1 MKRTL
6 HILLILLLAVSACT
20 FRQGTTVRSLLQEVE
35 GMLRTA
41 PDTAYYLLQ
50 TVFQNETLTEEDS
63 AYHRLLMAE
72 AQLHNK
78 IKLEDTTSLH
88 HLVLYY
94 KHRQDTLM
102 QARALRLYAAAH
114 RDLGYYDETVRH
126 YNTAIALARGMDYT
140 RLLADA
146 YHELANVYYFEGLR
160 LRTEPPRILAD
171 SLFYLT
177 ERAAEELKDTTL
189 WITSLF
195 SHSVIPIGRK
205 QYAEWERQLLLAL
218 RLSEGVKD
226 KGHEAVA
233 AINLSILYGELGEKE
248 KSFAYAMRNL
258 ALRKGLISED
268 TYCFTLGNAYRRIG
282 QQDSAD
288 YYIKKGQEL
297 KEREDRSHFS
307 TPFKQYLPKEFKKKE
322 VSFKDFLKRMAM
334 NDAHQQQTVRKRM
347 IYLVSFLALVIVCV
361 IFFIYLHKRHRYKEG
376 RQREK
381 AEAEKHE
388 LVHAHQHTQELLK
401 QEQEELQRKKEEISA
416 MQQEI
421 DALASDTSAV
431 FDKINRIVADYLNQE
446 SSPVKLDEADWLLL
460 QVHIDKQWNHAVSRL
475 QKEFR
480 LTADE
485 THLLCLYLADLPT
498 AHIPFFFNRT
508 INTIYNRNRSL
519 CSKLGIARTSAPFK
533 EDFKNFIHSR
543 G

>member
-1 MKRTL
+1 MKRAL
-6 HILLILLLAVSACT
+6 HILFSLLLAVSACT
-20 FRQGTTVRSLLQEVE
+20 FRQDLPMRSMLQEMD

-41 PDTAYYLLQ
+41 PDTVYYLLQ
-50 TVFQNETLTEEDS
+50 SAFQNETLTEEDS

-72 AQLHNK
+72 AQLHNQ
-78 IKLEDTTSLH
+78 IKLEDTASLQE
-88 HLVLYY
+88 LVLYY

-102 QARALRLYAAAH
+102 QARAQRLYAVAH
-114 RDLGYYDETVRH
+114 RDLGYYNETVRH
-126 YNTAIALARGMDYT
+126 YNTAIGLAKRIDYT

-177 ERAAEELKDTTL
+177 ERTAEELKDTAL
-189 WITSLF
+189 WINSLF
-195 SHSVIPIGRK
+195 SHSMIPDGRK
-205 QYAEWERQLLLAL
+205 QYAELERQLLLAL
-218 RLSEGVKD
+218 RLSEGAKD
-226 KGHEAVA
+226 KGHEAKA
-233 AINLSILYGELGEKE
+233 SIYLSMMYGELGEKE

-258 ALRKGLISED
+258 ALRKGMISED

-288 YYIKKGQEL
+288 YYLKKGMEL
-297 KEREDRSHFS
+297 KEQADRAQYS
-307 TPFKQYLPKEFKKKE
+307 TPSKHLTEEFKGEE
-322 VSFKDFLKRMAM
+322 VSLQEWLGRMEMTDEYRQQTSHKRMVYVVSLCIVVVVGVLAFFYLR
-334 NDAHQQQTVRKRM
+334 NRHLQKEDKQREAAEAEKRELQDAHQQT
-347 IYLVSFLALVIVCV
+347 
-361 IFFIYLHKRHRYKEG
+361 
-376 RQREK
+376 RE
-381 AEAEKHE
+381 
-388 LVHAHQHTQELLK
+388 QLLQK
-401 QEQEELQRKKEEISA
+401 QEELQQKKEEISA

-421 DALASDTSAV
+421 DALSSDAPAV
-431 FDKINRIVADYLNQE
+431 FDKINRIVADYSYQD
-446 SSPVKLDEADWLLL
+446 SSPVKLDEADWQLL

-485 THLLCLYLADLPT
+485 THLLCLYLAGLPT

-519 CSKLGIARTSAPFK
+519 CSKLGIVRTSAPFK

>member
-1 MKRTL
+1 MKKAL
-6 HILLILLLAVSACT
+6 YFLLSLLLAVSACT
-20 FRQGTTVRSLLQEVE
+20 FRQEVTTRSMLQEVDV
-35 GMLRTA
+35 MLRTA

-50 TVFQNETLTEEDS
+50 TAFQDETLTEEDS

-102 QARALRLYAAAH
+102 QARALRLYAVAH

-126 YNTAIALARGMDYT
+126 YNTAIALARGMGYT
-140 RLLADA
+140 RLLVDV

-177 ERAAEELKDTTL
+177 ERTAEELKDTAL
-189 WITSLF
+189 WVNSLF
-195 SHSVIPIGRK
+195 SHTVIPLGRK
-205 QYAEWERQLLLAL
+205 QYAELERLLLLAL
-218 RLSEGVKD
+218 RLSEGIKD

-233 AINLSILYGELGEKE
+233 AINLSMVYGELGEKE

-288 YYIKKGQEL
+288 YYIKKGKEL

-307 TPFKQYLPKEFKKKE
+307 TPSEHLTEEFKGEE
-322 VSFKDFLKRMAM
+322 VTLKDFLERMTM
-334 NDAHQQQTVRKRM
+334 SDAHQRQIARKRM
-347 IYLVSFLALVIVCV
+347 VYLVSFLALVIVCV
-361 IFFIYLHKRHRYKEG
+361 IFFIYLRKHHQQKEV

-381 AEAEKHE
+381 AEAEKLQ
-388 LVHAHQHTQELLK
+388 LVHAHQQTQELLK
-401 QEQEELQRKKEEISA
+401 QEQEELHRKQDEISV
-416 MQQEI
+416 MQQELE
-421 DALASDTSAV
+421 ALSSDTHAV
-431 FDKINRIVADYLNQE
+431 FDKINRIVADYLYQD
-446 SSPVKLDEADWLLL
+446 SSSIKLDESDWQLL

-485 THLLCLYLADLPT
+485 TRLLCLNLADLPT

-508 INTIYNRNRSL
+508 INTIYNRNRNL
-519 CSKLGIARTSAPFK
+519 CSKLGIVRTSAPFK

>member
-171 SLFYLT
+171 SLFYLA
-177 ERAAEELKDTTL
+177 ERTAEELKDTTL

-233 AINLSILYGELGEKE
+233 AINLSMMYGELGEKE

-288 YYIKKGQEL
+288 YYIKKGKEL
-297 KEREDRSHFS
+297 KEREDRS
-307 TPFKQYLPKEFKKKE
+307 QYSAPSKHLAEEFKGEE
-322 VSFKDFLKRMAM
+322 VSLQEWLGRMEMMDEYRQQTSHKRMVYVVSLCIVVVVGGVAFF
-334 NDAHQQQTVRKRM
+334 
-347 IYLVSFLALVIVCV
+347 YLRN
-361 IFFIYLHKRHRYKEG
+361 RHLQKEAK
-376 RQREK
+376 QRET
-381 AEAEKHE
+381 AEAEKRE
-388 LVHAHQHTQELLK
+388 LQNAHQQTREQLLQK
-401 QEQEELQRKKEEISA
+401 QEELQRKKEEISA

-485 THLLCLYLADLPT
+485 THLLCLNLADLPT

-508 INTIYNRNRSL
+508 VNTIYNRNRNL

>member
-1 MKRTL
+1 MKKALHTL
-6 HILLILLLAVSACT
+6 LFLLLAVSACT
-20 FRQGTTVRSLLQEVE
+20 FRQGTTVRSLLQEVD
-35 GMLRTA
+35 GMLRTV

-50 TVFQNETLTEEDS
+50 TAFQDEPLTKDDS

-72 AQLHNK
+72 AQLHHK
-78 IKLEDTTSLH
+78 MKLEDTASMH
-88 HLVLYY
+88 GLVHYY
-94 KHRQDTLM
+94 RDRQDTLM
-102 QARALRLYAAAH
+102 QARAQRLYAVAY

-126 YNTAIALARGMDYT
+126 YNTAIGLAKRIDYT

-177 ERAAEELKDTTL
+177 ERTAEELKDTTL
-189 WITSLF
+189 WLNSLF
-195 SHSVIPIGRK
+195 SHIVIPLGRK
-205 QYAEWERQLLLAL
+205 QYAEWERLLLLAL
-218 RLSEGVKD
+218 RLSEEVKD

-233 AINLSILYGELGEKE
+233 SLHLSMLYGELGEKE

-288 YYIKKGQEL
+288 YYIKKGKEL
-297 KEREDRSHFS
+297 KEREDRSQYS
-307 TPFKQYLPKEFKKKE
+307 TPSKHLTEEFKQEE
-322 VSFKDFLKRMAM
+322 VSLQEWLGRMEMTDEYRQQTSHKRMVYVVSLCIVLVVGVLAFFYLR
-334 NDAHQQQTVRKRM
+334 NRHLQKEARQREAAEAEKRELQDAHQQT
-347 IYLVSFLALVIVCV
+347 
-361 IFFIYLHKRHRYKEG
+361 
-376 RQREK
+376 RE
-381 AEAEKHE
+381 
-388 LVHAHQHTQELLK
+388 QLLQK
-401 QEQEELQRKKEEISA
+401 QEELQQKKEEISA

-421 DALASDTSAV
+421 DTLSSDAPAV
-431 FDKINRIVADYLNQE
+431 FDKINRIVVDYSYQD
-446 SSPVKLDEADWLLL
+446 SSSVKLTEADWQLL
-460 QVHIDKQWNHAVSRL
+460 QVHIDKQWDHAVSRL

-485 THLLCLYLADLPT
+485 TRLLCLYLADLPT

-508 INTIYNRNRSL
+508 VNTIYNRNRSL
-519 CSKLGIARTSAPFK
+519 CSKLGIVRTSAPFK

>member
-1 MKRTL
+1 
-6 HILLILLLAVSACT
+6 
-20 FRQGTTVRSLLQEVE
+20 
-35 GMLRTA
+35 
-41 PDTAYYLLQ
+41 
-50 TVFQNETLTEEDS
+50 
-63 AYHRLLMAE
+63 
-72 AQLHNK
+72 
-78 IKLEDTTSLH
+78 
-88 HLVLYY
+88 
-94 KHRQDTLM
+94 
-102 QARALRLYAAAH
+102 
-114 RDLGYYDETVRH
+114 
-126 YNTAIALARGMDYT
+126 
-140 RLLADA
+140 
-146 YHELANVYYFEGLR
+146 
-160 LRTEPPRILAD
+160 
-171 SLFYLT
+171 LT

-258 ALRKGLISED
+258 ALRKGMISED

-288 YYIKKGQEL
+288 YYIKKGKEL
-297 KEREDRSHFS
+297 KEREERSQYS
-307 TPFKQYLPKEFKKKE
+307 TPSKHLTEEFKGEE
-322 VSFKDFLKRMAM
+322 VSLQEWLGRMEMTDEYRQQTSHKRMVYVVSLCIVVVVGVLAFFYLR
-334 NDAHQQQTVRKRM
+334 NRHLQKEAKQREAAEAEKRELQDAHQQT
-347 IYLVSFLALVIVCV
+347 
-361 IFFIYLHKRHRYKEG
+361 
-376 RQREK
+376 RE
-381 AEAEKHE
+381 
-388 LVHAHQHTQELLK
+388 QLLQK
-401 QEQEELQRKKEEISA
+401 QEELQQKKEEISA

-421 DALASDTSAV
+421 DALSSDAPAV
-431 FDKINRIVADYLNQE
+431 FDKINRIVADYSYQD
-446 SSPVKLDEADWLLL
+446 SSSVKLDEADWQLL

-485 THLLCLYLADLPT
+485 TRLLCLYLAGLPT

-519 CSKLGIARTSAPFK
+519 CSKLGIVRTSAPFK

>member
-1 MKRTL
+1 MKKAL
-6 HILLILLLAVSACT
+6 YFLLSLLFAFSACT
-20 FRQGTTVRSLLQEVE
+20 FRLDVPIRSVLQEVD
-35 GMLRTA
+35 GILRTV

-50 TVFQNETLTEEDS
+50 TAFQDETLTEEDS
-63 AYHRLLMAE
+63 VYHRLLMAE
-72 AQLHNK
+72 AQMQNK
-78 IKLEDTTSLH
+78 IKLKDTTSLRN
-88 HLVLYY
+88 LILYY
-94 KHRQDTLM
+94 EHRQDILM
-102 QARALRLYAAAH
+102 QARAQRLYAVAH
-114 RDLGYYDETVRH
+114 RDLGYYDETVRN
-126 YNTAIALARGMDYT
+126 YNIAIGLAKRMNYI

-171 SLFYLT
+171 SLFYLA
-177 ERAAEELKDTTL
+177 ERTAEELKDTTF

-195 SHSVIPIGRK
+195 SHIAIPLGRK
-205 QYAEWERQLLLAL
+205 QYAELESLLLLVL
-218 RLSEGVKD
+218 RLSESMKD

-233 AINLSILYGELGEKE
+233 ALHLSMLYGELGEKE

-268 TYCFTLGNAYRRIG
+268 TYCFTLGNAYLRIG

-288 YYIKKGQEL
+288 YYIKKGKEL

-307 TPFKQYLPKEFKKKE
+307 TPFKQHLPKEFKKKD
-322 VSFKDFLKRMAM
+322 VSFKDFLERMAM
-334 NDAHQQQTVRKRM
+334 NDAHQQQTARKGM
-347 IYLVSFLALVIVCV
+347 VYLVSFLALVIVCV

-376 RQREK
+376 LQREK

-388 LVHAHQHTQELLK
+388 LVHAHQYTQELLK
-401 QEQEELQRKKEEISA
+401 QEQEELQRKKEEILV
-416 MQQEI
+416 MQREM
-421 DALASDTSAV
+421 DALSSDASAV
-431 FDKINRIVADYLNQE
+431 FDKINRIVADYSCQDT
-446 SSPVKLDEADWLLL
+446 SSIKLDEADWQLL
-460 QVHIDKQWNHAVSRL
+460 QVHIDKQWNHAVCRL

-485 THLLCLYLADLPT
+485 TRLLCLYLADIPT

-508 INTIYNRNRSL
+508 INAIYNRNRSL
-519 CSKLGIARTSAPFK
+519 CSKLGIVRTSDTFK

-543 G
+543 D

>member
-1 MKRTL
+1 MKKAL
-6 HILLILLLAVSACT
+6 YFLLILLLAVSACT
-20 FRQGTTVRSLLQEVE
+20 FRQEVTTRSMLQKVE
-35 GMLRTA
+35 GMLRTV
-41 PDTAYYLLQ
+41 PDTAYFLLQ
-50 TVFQNETLTEEDS
+50 TAFQGKTLTGEDS
-63 AYHRLLMAE
+63 AYHQLLMAE
-72 AQLHNK
+72 ARLYNK
-78 IKLEDTTSLH
+78 AKLEDTTSLH

-94 KHRQDTLM
+94 KYRQDTLM
-102 QARALRLYAAAH
+102 QLRAQRLYAVAY

-126 YNTAIALARGMDYT
+126 YNTAIGLAKQMGYT

-160 LRTEPPRILAD
+160 LRAEPPRILAD

-189 WITSLF
+189 WINSLF

-205 QYAEWERQLLLAL
+205 QYAEWERLLLVAL
-218 RLSEGVKD
+218 RLSEEIKD

-233 AINLSILYGELGEKE
+233 AINLSMVYGELGEKE

-288 YYIKKGQEL
+288 YYIEKGKEL
-297 KEREDRSHFS
+297 KEKEDRIRLSNPS
-307 TPFKQYLPKEFKKKE
+307 KQHLLEEFKGEE
-322 VSFKDFLKRMAM
+322 VTLKDFLERMTM
-334 NDAHQQQTVRKRM
+334 SDAHQRQIARKRM
-347 IYLVSFLALVIVCV
+347 VYLVSFLALVIVGA
-361 IFFIYLHKRHRYKEG
+361 IFFIYLRKRHQQKEV

-381 AEAEKHE
+381 AEAEKLQ
-388 LVHAHQHTQELLK
+388 LVHAHQQTQELLK
-401 QEQEELQRKKEEISA
+401 EEQEELQRKENVILA
-416 MQQEI
+416 MQQEL
-421 DALASDTSAV
+421 DALASDTHAV
-431 FDKINRIVADYLNQE
+431 FDKINRIVADYLYQD
-446 SSPVKLDEADWLLL
+446 SSSIKLDESDWQLL

-485 THLLCLYLADLPT
+485 TRLLCLNLADLPT

-508 INTIYNRNRSL
+508 INTIYNRNRNL
-519 CSKLGIARTSAPFK
+519 CSKLGIVRTSAPFK

>member
-1 MKRTL
+1 MKRAL
-6 HILLILLLAVSACT
+6 HILFSLLLAVSACT
-20 FRQGTTVRSLLQEVE
+20 FRQDLPMRSMLQEMD

-41 PDTAYYLLQ
+41 PDTVYYLLQ
-50 TVFQNETLTEEDS
+50 SAFQNETLTEEDS

-72 AQLHNK
+72 AQLHNQ
-78 IKLEDTTSLH
+78 IKLEDTASLRE
-88 HLVLYY
+88 LAFYY

-126 YNTAIALARGMDYT
+126 YNTAIGLAKQMGYT
-140 RLLADA
+140 RLLANA
-146 YHELANVYYFEGLR
+146 YHELANVYYFEGVR

-177 ERAAEELKDTTL
+177 ERTAEELKDTTL
-189 WITSLF
+189 WITSLL
-195 SHSVIPIGRK
+195 SHSVIPDGRK
-205 QYAEWERQLLLAL
+205 QYAELERQLLLAL
-218 RLSEGVKD
+218 RLSEGIKD

-233 AINLSILYGELGEKE
+233 AIYLSMMYGELGEKE

-268 TYCFTLGNAYRRIG
+268 TYCFTLGNAYGRIG

-288 YYIKKGQEL
+288 YYIKKGKEL
-297 KEREDRSHFS
+297 KEREDRSQYS
-307 TPFKQYLPKEFKKKE
+307 TPSKHLTKEFKQEE
-322 VSFKDFLKRMAM
+322 VSLQEWLGRMEMTDEYRQQTSHKRMAYVVSLCIVLVVGGV
-334 NDAHQQQTVRKRM
+334 AFF
-347 IYLVSFLALVIVCV
+347 YLRN
-361 IFFIYLHKRHRYKEG
+361 RHLQKEAK
-376 RQREK
+376 QRET
-381 AEAEKHE
+381 AEAEKHQ
-388 LVHAHQHTQELLK
+388 LQDAHQQTREQLL
-401 QEQEELQRKKEEISA
+401 QEQEELQRKKEEILV

-421 DALASDTSAV
+421 DALASDASAV
-431 FDKINRIVADYLNQE
+431 FNKINRIVADYLYQD
-446 SSPVKLDEADWLLL
+446 SSSVKLDEADWLLL

-485 THLLCLYLADLPT
+485 TRLLCLYLADLPT

-508 INTIYNRNRSL
+508 INTIYNRNRNL
-519 CSKLGIARTSAPFK
+519 CSKLGIVRTSAPFK

>member
-1 MKRTL
+1 MKRTVHL
-6 HILLILLLAVSACT
+6 LLILLFAVSACT
-20 FRQGTTVRSLLQEVE
+20 FRQGTTVRSLLQDVDV
-35 GMLRTA
+35 MLRTV

-50 TVFQNETLTEEDS
+50 TAFQDEALTEDDS

-88 HLVLYY
+88 NLVLYY

-102 QARALRLYAAAH
+102 QARAQRFYAVAH

-126 YNTAIALARGMDYT
+126 YNTTIALARGMGYT

-177 ERAAEELKDTTL
+177 ERTAEELKDTTL
-189 WITSLF
+189 WINSLF
-195 SHSVIPIGRK
+195 SHSMIPDGRK
-205 QYAEWERQLLLAL
+205 QYAELERLLLLAL
-218 RLSEGVKD
+218 RLSEEVRD

-233 AINLSILYGELGEKE
+233 ALHLSILYADLGEKE
-248 KSFAYAMRNL
+248 KSFSYAMRNL
-258 ALRKGLISED
+258 ALRKGLIPAD
-268 TYCFTLGNAYRRIG
+268 LYYLTLGNAFQRIG
-282 QQDSAD
+282 RQDSAD
-288 YYIKKGQEL
+288 YYIKKGLEL
-297 KEREDRSHFS
+297 KEQADRSQYS
-307 TPFKQYLPKEFKKKE
+307 TPSKHLTKEFKEEE
-322 VSFKDFLKRMAM
+322 VSLQEWLGRMEMTDEYRQQAFHKRMVYVVSLCIVLVVGVLAFFYLR
-334 NDAHQQQTVRKRM
+334 NRHLQKEAKQREAAEAEKRELQDAHQQT
-347 IYLVSFLALVIVCV
+347 
-361 IFFIYLHKRHRYKEG
+361 
-376 RQREK
+376 REQ
-381 AEAEKHE
+381 
-388 LVHAHQHTQELLK
+388 LM
-401 QEQEELQRKKEEISA
+401 QEQEELKRKKEEILA

-421 DALASDTSAV
+421 DALSSDASAV
-431 FDKINRIVADYLNQE
+431 FDKINRIVADYSYQD
-446 SSPVKLDEADWLLL
+446 SSSVKLDEADWQLL
-460 QVHIDKQWNHAVSRL
+460 QVHIDNQWNHAVSRL

-480 LTADE
+480 LTTNE
-485 THLLCLYLADLPT
+485 TRLLCLNLADLPT

-508 INTIYNRNRSL
+508 INTIYNWNRSL